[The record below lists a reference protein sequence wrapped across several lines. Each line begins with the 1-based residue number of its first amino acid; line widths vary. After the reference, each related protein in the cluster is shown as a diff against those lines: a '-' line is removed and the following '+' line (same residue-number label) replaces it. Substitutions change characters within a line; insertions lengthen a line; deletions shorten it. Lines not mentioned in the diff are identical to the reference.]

1 MFDFDPRQN
10 QEAGIVGDEAYIRIF
25 SIIRGSAKAN
35 RKRVLETQPERC
47 NIFDYLCSISLD
59 ISLRLR

>member
-1 MFDFDPRQN
+1 MTQSVLGVMLYSSIPAF
-10 QEAGIVGDEAYIRIF
+10 GIF